1 MPGGGVNRE
10 AGGRAAR
17 ASFMIMSRTGQ
28 PGVGLLGY
36 KRNMRPLDRLVTCIR
51 RPAATGVLALAAIV
65 TPLPAL
71 AAPAGPL
78 DATPRAE
85 ARPTPVS
92 RGHRA
97 WRPSWWPS
105 YMPAGTGQPG
115 IVVSLRY
122 NRVYAHD
129 GYRGWNHFPA
139 ATGKEGATP
148 RGRYHVVSKVISPS
162 WTYKEKHVPGG
173 TAGNPL
179 GAAWLGLGMPPG
191 WGKYPV
197 GIHGT
202 NAPWSIGYR
211 VSKGCVRL
219 RNRDIMRLYRMV
231 PVGCPVWI
239 VW

>member
-1 MPGGGVNRE
+1 MRC
-10 AGGRAAR
+10 
-17 ASFMIMSRTGQ
+17 MSRSS
-28 PGVGLLGY
+28 LL
-36 KRNMRPLDRLVTCIR
+36 RSCARRL
-51 RPAATGVLALAAIV
+51 AVLAAAAVV
-65 TPLPAL
+65 TLTPAPAAL
-71 AAPAGPL
+71 AAPQGPL
-78 DATPRAE
+78 DGTPRAE
-85 ARPTPVS
+85 APPTPS
-92 RGHRA
+92 RGARA
-97 WRPSWWPS
+97 WRPRWWPTWA
-105 YMPAGTGQPG
+105 PAGSGQAG

-129 GYRGWNHFPA
+129 GYQGWSHFAA
-139 ATGKEGATP
+139 ATGKGYATP
-148 RGRYHVVSKVISPS
+148 RGRYNIVNKVIKPS

-211 VSKGCVRL
+211 VSKGCIRL